1 MQEAIWEDLPQVL
14 WRTGYSS
21 LGLMKLLLITGP
33 PVLNLCAV
41 SLVVFVC
48 TVWLTFCAVLLVI
61 FTLLWG
67 VCVFNVTDML
77 PSMFHLH
84 FQCFYWVLRN
94 NRKQNPI
101 YAASVIANTFSPLI
115 HLSFTYTSALSVS
128 LSLPAG
134 VRFLCKAAW
143 MSMEIRVL
151 SVLLIHFSLWSFPSS
166 QEQGPQSQTRVRAL
180 DASAR
185 TMAGRGGVRGLGSID
200 GQGYVLSGSL
210 AAFAL
215 FCFVVTRKRKR
226 YGSLFKRTIH
236 TWEITRLG
244 RDGALK

>member
-1 MQEAIWEDLPQVL
+1 MSQTCYQA
-14 WRTGYSS
+14 
-21 LGLMKLLLITGP
+21 
-33 PVLNLCAV
+33 C
-41 SLVVFVC
+41 F
-48 TVWLTFCAVLLVI
+48 TFI
-61 FTLLWG
+61 
-67 VCVFNVTDML
+67 FNVFIGFFLGTTESKIR
-77 PSMFHLH
+77 SM
-84 FQCFYWVLRN
+84 QRVLS
-94 NRKQNPI
+94 P
-101 YAASVIANTFSPLI
+101 TPFPPLI

-185 TMAGRGGVRGLGSID
+185 TMAGRGGGVRGLGSID

-210 AAFAL
+210 AAFAF

>member
-48 TVWLTFCAVLLVI
+48 TVWLTFCAVLVI
-61 FTLLWG
+61 FTLCCEVFVFLMSQT
-67 VCVFNVTDML
+67 CYQACFTFIFNVFIGFFLGTTESKIR
-77 PSMFHLH
+77 SM
-84 FQCFYWVLRN
+84 QRVLS
-94 NRKQNPI
+94 P
-101 YAASVIANTFSPLI
+101 TPFPPLI

-185 TMAGRGGVRGLGSID
+185 TMAGRGGRERFGQYWWARLRVVWIAGGLCFF
-200 GQGYVLSGSL
+200 
-210 AAFAL
+210 FAL
-215 FCFVVTRKRKR
+215 
-226 YGSLFKRTIH
+226 
-236 TWEITRLG
+236 
-244 RDGALK
+244 

>member
-166 QEQGPQSQTRVRAL
+166 
-180 DASAR
+180 
-185 TMAGRGGVRGLGSID
+185 
-200 GQGYVLSGSL
+200 
-210 AAFAL
+210 
-215 FCFVVTRKRKR
+215 
-226 YGSLFKRTIH
+226 
-236 TWEITRLG
+236 
-244 RDGALK
+244 